1 MARAAPVRTHVAM
14 SGIPGAG
21 RGLFC
26 DEHVQQGE
34 VVARFSGKVLT
45 RAEAEAS
52 SSKFILKIS
61 SNVGIP

>member
-1 MARAAPVRTHVAM
+1 M